1 MGLTAGITMAGATLA
16 SSISSADA
24 QRMQG
29 QYQKD
34 QADLNARLSED
45 RAQDAIERGRAE
57 SNIARKKTNA
67 QVGSQRVAAAAMGL
81 DLGEGA
87 PAEAVA
93 QTQNVGAVEEMNI
106 RTNAWREAWGY
117 KIEASNFR
125 MEGDMAKI
133 AGDGAAKQ
141 TLIAGGMQAIA
152 YGAQGYAAGRNT
164 GGGTKGSTGG
174 YSSSM
179 TPYGNQPRIQ
189 PVR

>member
-1 MGLTAGITMAGATLA
+1 MAGSTIA

-34 QADLNARLSED
+34 QADLNARLAEGQ
-45 RAQDAIERGRAE
+45 AQDAIERGRAE
-57 SNIARKKTNA
+57 ANIARKKTNA

-117 KIEASNFR
+117 RVQASNYR

-133 AGDGAAKQ
+133 AGDGGAKQ

-152 YGAQGYAAGRNT
+152 YGAQGYAAGRGPKT
-164 GGGTKGSTGG
+164 TSTPSTGG
-174 YSSSM
+174 YSSS
-179 TPYGNQPRIQ
+179 TNPYGNQPRIQ